1 MYVLKSY
8 PAEASPVKQKTL
20 TFTLKGNGKRFR
32 IAGSFNEIM
41 DALRAACPGGK
52 LRELLA

>member
-1 MYVLKSY
+1 MYVQKKY
-8 PAEASPVKQKTL
+8 PTEASPVKQKTL
-20 TFTLKGNGKRFR
+20 TFILKGKGKRFR
-32 IAGSFNEIM
+32 MAGSFNEIM

>member
-1 MYVLKSY
+1 MYVLKNY
-8 PAEASPVKQKTL
+8 PAEASPVKQKKL
-20 TFTLKGNGKRFR
+20 TFILKGNGKRFR
-32 IAGSFNEIM
+32 MAGNFNEIM